1 MSERILNLL
10 EPSAVRLHSEAQ
22 DKTEV
27 LTELGNLLF
36 QTGYVRESFV
46 EAALQRESQMPTGLP
61 LEGRYN
67 AAIPH
72 TECEHV
78 IKAGL
83 ALATLAKP
91 VIFQNMIQPEEGVP
105 VQLQPEEGVPVQL
118 VILMALD
125 QPKSQVE
132 MLQEIA
138 GVLQDAQ
145 VIEKLMEARDF
156 KDIQKAF
163 T

>member
-10 EPSAVRLHSEAQ
+10 EPAAVRLGFEAK

-27 LTELGNLLF
+27 ITELGEQLF
-36 QTGYVRESFV
+36 QAGYVRESFV
-46 EAALQRESQMPTGLP
+46 RAALQRESEMPTGLP
-61 LEGRYN
+61 LEGAYN

-72 TECEHV
+72 TESEHV
-78 IKAGL
+78 LKPGL

-91 VIFQNMIQPEEGVP
+91 VTFQNMI
-105 VQLQPEEGVPVQL
+105 LPEEGVPVQL

-138 GVLQDAQ
+138 GVLQNPQ
-145 VIEKLMEARDF
+145 VIERLMQAKDFEAIR
-156 KDIQKAF
+156 QAF

>member
-78 IKAGL
+78 LKAGL

-91 VIFQNMIQPEEGVP
+91 VIFQNMI
-105 VQLQPEEGVPVQL
+105 QPEEGVPVQL

-138 GVLQDAQ
+138 GVLQNAL

-156 KDIQKAF
+156 QDIQKAF

>member
-10 EPSAVRLHSEAQ
+10 EPRAVRLHSQAQ

-78 IKAGL
+78 LKAGL

-91 VIFQNMIQPEEGVP
+91 VIFQNMI
-105 VQLQPEEGVPVQL
+105 QPEEGVPVQL

>member
-1 MSERILNLL
+1 MSERILSLL
-10 EPSAVRLHSEAQ
+10 EPSAVQLYSEAQ
-22 DKTEV
+22 DRTQV
-27 LTELGNLLF
+27 ITELGTLLF
-36 QTGYVRESFV
+36 QAGYVRDSFV

-61 LEGRYN
+61 LEGKYN

-72 TECEHV
+72 TESEHV
-78 IKAGL
+78 IKPGL

-91 VIFQNMIQPEEGVP
+91 VVFQNMI
-105 VQLQPEEGVPVQL
+105 QPEEGVPVQL

-125 QPKSQVE
+125 QPKSKVE

-138 GVLQDAQ
+138 GVLQDSQ
-145 VIEKLMEARDF
+145 VIENLMAAKNF
-156 KDIQKAF
+156 QGIQKEF

>member
-1 MSERILNLL
+1 MSERILNIL
-10 EPSAVRLHSEAQ
+10 EPGAVRLHREAQ

-27 LTELGNLLF
+27 ITELGNLLF

-105 VQLQPEEGVPVQL
+105 VQL

-138 GVLQDAQ
+138 GVLQNSL

>member
-78 IKAGL
+78 LKAGL

-91 VIFQNMIQPEEGVP
+91 VIFQNMI
-105 VQLQPEEGVPVQL
+105 QPEEGVPVQL

-138 GVLQDAQ
+138 GVLQDSL
-145 VIEKLMEARDF
+145 VIEKLMAAKDF
-156 KDIQKAF
+156 QDIQKAF

>member
-78 IKAGL
+78 LKAGL

-91 VIFQNMIQPEEGVP
+91 VIFQNMI
-105 VQLQPEEGVPVQL
+105 QPEEGVPVQL

-156 KDIQKAF
+156 QDIQKAF

>member
-78 IKAGL
+78 LKAGL

-91 VIFQNMIQPEEGVP
+91 VIFQNMI
-105 VQLQPEEGVPVQL
+105 QPEEGVPVQL

>member
-1 MSERILNLL
+1 MSERILNIL
-10 EPSAVRLHSEAQ
+10 EPGAVRLHSEAK

-46 EAALQRESQMPTGLP
+46 EAALQRESQLPTGLP
-61 LEGRYN
+61 LEGKYN

-105 VQLQPEEGVPVQL
+105 VQL

-138 GVLQDAQ
+138 GVLQNSL

>member
-1 MSERILNLL
+1 MSERILSLL
-10 EPSAVRLHSEAQ
+10 EPSAVQLQSEAQ
-22 DKTEV
+22 DRTQV
-27 LTELGNLLF
+27 ITELGNLLF
-36 QTGYVRESFV
+36 KTGYVRESYV
-46 EAALQRESQMPTGLP
+46 EAALQRESKMPTGLP

-83 ALATLAKP
+83 ALATLARP
-91 VIFQNMIQPEEGVP
+91 VIFQNMI
-105 VQLQPEEGVPVQL
+105 QPEEGVPVQL

-138 GVLQDAQ
+138 GVLQDSL

-156 KDIQKAF
+156 RDIQKAF

>member
-10 EPSAVRLHSEAQ
+10 EPRAVRLHSQAQ

-61 LEGRYN
+61 LEGKYN

-78 IKAGL
+78 LKPGL
-83 ALATLAKP
+83 ALATLTKP
-91 VIFQNMIQPEEGVP
+91 VIFQNMI
-105 VQLQPEEGVPVQL
+105 QPEEGVPVQL

>member
-105 VQLQPEEGVPVQL
+105 VQL

-138 GVLQDAQ
+138 GVLQNAL

-156 KDIQKAF
+156 QDIQKAF

>member
-10 EPSAVRLHSEAQ
+10 EPSAVRLHSEAK

-61 LEGRYN
+61 LEGKYN

-78 IKAGL
+78 LKAGL

-91 VIFQNMIQPEEGVP
+91 VIFQNMI
-105 VQLQPEEGVPVQL
+105 QPEEGVPVQL

-138 GVLQDAQ
+138 GVLQNAL

-156 KDIQKAF
+156 QDIQKAF

>member
-1 MSERILNLL
+1 
-10 EPSAVRLHSEAQ
+10 
-22 DKTEV
+22 
-27 LTELGNLLF
+27 
-36 QTGYVRESFV
+36 
-46 EAALQRESQMPTGLP
+46 MPTGLP
-61 LEGRYN
+61 LEGVYN

-72 TECEHV
+72 TESEHV
-78 IKAGL
+78 LKPGL

-91 VIFQNMIQPEEGVP
+91 VIFQNMI
-105 VQLQPEEGVPVQL
+105 LPEEGVPVQL

-138 GVLQDAQ
+138 GVLQNPQ
-145 VIEKLMEARDF
+145 VIDRLMQAKDFEAIR
-156 KDIQKAF
+156 QAF

>member
-105 VQLQPEEGVPVQL
+105 VQL

>member
-1 MSERILNLL
+1 M
-10 EPSAVRLHSEAQ
+10 
-22 DKTEV
+22 
-27 LTELGNLLF
+27 
-36 QTGYVRESFV
+36 
-46 EAALQRESQMPTGLP
+46 
-61 LEGRYN
+61 
-67 AAIPH
+67 
-72 TECEHV
+72 
-78 IKAGL
+78 
-83 ALATLAKP
+83 
-91 VIFQNMIQPEEGVP
+91 
-105 VQLQPEEGVPVQL
+105 QL

>member
-61 LEGRYN
+61 LEGKYN

-78 IKAGL
+78 LKAGL
-83 ALATLAKP
+83 ALATLARP
-91 VIFQNMIQPEEGVP
+91 VIFQNMI
-105 VQLQPEEGVPVQL
+105 QPEEGVPVQL

-138 GVLQDAQ
+138 GDLQDAQ

>member
-10 EPSAVRLHSEAQ
+10 EPAAVRLHLEAQ
-22 DKTEV
+22 DKAEV
-27 LTELGNLLF
+27 ITELGTQLF
-36 QTGYVRESFV
+36 QAGYVRDSFV
-46 EAALQRESQMPTGLP
+46 RAALQREAEMPTGLP
-61 LEGRYN
+61 LEGAYN

-72 TECEHV
+72 TESEHV
-78 IKAGL
+78 LKPGL
-83 ALATLAKP
+83 GLATLAKP
-91 VIFQNMIQPEEGVP
+91 VTFQNMILPEEGVA
-105 VQLQPEEGVPVQL
+105 VQL

-138 GVLQDAQ
+138 GVLQNPQ
-145 VIEKLMEARDF
+145 VIEKLMQANDLEAIRR
-156 KDIQKAF
+156 AF

>member
-46 EAALQRESQMPTGLP
+46 EAALQRESQLPTGLP
-61 LEGRYN
+61 LEGKYN

-78 IKAGL
+78 LKAGL
-83 ALATLAKP
+83 ALATLARP
-91 VIFQNMIQPEEGVP
+91 VIFQNMI
-105 VQLQPEEGVPVQL
+105 QPEEGVPVQL

-138 GVLQDAQ
+138 GVLQNAL

-156 KDIQKAF
+156 QDIQKAF